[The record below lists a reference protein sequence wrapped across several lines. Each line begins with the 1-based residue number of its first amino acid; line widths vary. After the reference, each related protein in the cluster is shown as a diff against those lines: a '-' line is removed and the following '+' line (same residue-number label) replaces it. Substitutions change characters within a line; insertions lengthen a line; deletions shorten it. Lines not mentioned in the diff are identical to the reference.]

1 MCVCGK
7 EASWG
12 GGGGGEETGVAG
24 VPKQRLP
31 QVFTPITSL
40 CITTVACTAFNSTY
54 AYIRNFA
61 IVGTT
66 IARYTLSL
74 RHCYYC

>member
-1 MCVCGK
+1 MWEGG
-7 EASWG
+7 ERGWG
-12 GGGGGEETGVAG
+12 WGVGAEETGVAG

-40 CITTVACTAFNSTY
+40 CISTVACTAFNSTH

-74 RHCYYC
+74 CHCYYC